1 MDNNYLLGL
10 LRIFSTHDD
19 HIKSDDNQASL
30 INNGIQ
36 LCDIERTKIKVL
48 GSDVSKKL
56 IPFRKSDISK
66 QIDLIK
72 FKEFIDKLGSSFLG
86 INHFGIQ
93 YSCLD
98 IKPELNEAAK
108 LVAKH
113 KDLDLYLEVSGSNKD
128 KWIYISN
135 FSKPE
140 DPIFELVL
148 NERSKPTVSSW
159 SPHFQID
166 IDTTLSHK
174 ELLNLL
180 KIFFP
185 EDFLKWEMEVDGYGV
200 PLVMGRL
207 ATLNGFKI
215 YLGIGT
221 NVRGSR
227 KWHRREC
234 LTKLKFLKKY

>member
-1 MDNNYLLGL
+1 MDNRYLLKL
-10 LRIFSTHDD
+10 LEIFSVYDG
-19 HIKSDDNQASL
+19 HIKFEDNRANL

-36 LCDIERTKIKVL
+36 LCSIEQAKIKVL

-56 IPFRKSDISK
+56 IPFRKSNISK

-72 FKEFIDKLGSSFLG
+72 FKEFIDKLGSRFLG
-86 INHFGIQ
+86 INHFGIN
-93 YSCLD
+93 YCCLD
-98 IKPELNEAAK
+98 VKPEVNEFAK
-108 LVAKH
+108 LVAKY
-113 KDLDLYLEVSGSNKD
+113 KDLDLYSEVSGSDKD
-128 KWIYISN
+128 KWIYVSN

-140 DPIFELVL
+140 EPIFELVL
-148 NERSKPTVSSW
+148 NERKKPIVSSW

-185 EDFLKWEMEVDGYGV
+185 KDFLKWEMEIAGYGV

-227 KWHRREC
+227 KWHRQEC
-234 LTKLKFLKKY
+234 LTKLKLLR

>member
-10 LRIFSTHDD
+10 LRILSTHDD

-86 INHFGIQ
+86 INH
-93 YSCLD
+93 
-98 IKPELNEAAK
+98 
-108 LVAKH
+108 
-113 KDLDLYLEVSGSNKD
+113 
-128 KWIYISN
+128 
-135 FSKPE
+135 
-140 DPIFELVL
+140 FELVL

>member
-10 LRIFSTHDD
+10 LRILSTHDD

-113 KDLDLYLEVSGSNKD
+113 KDLDLYLEVS
-128 KWIYISN
+128 
-135 FSKPE
+135 
-140 DPIFELVL
+140 
-148 NERSKPTVSSW
+148 ERSKPTVSSW